1 MVLFFMRIAG
11 VKFRSEMLCSA
22 FKQRSWSY
30 KKKNKKEIQ
39 QKVRCKMTL
48 EVISE
53 SVVTITGS
61 FVVANKIPRL

>member
-1 MVLFFMRIAG
+1 VLNLDLRCCVALSSNAHGPI
-11 VKFRSEMLCSA
+11 
-22 FKQRSWSY
+22 
-30 KKKNKKEIQ
+30 KKNKKEIQ